1 MRSGSSPRV
10 PYQLLALFVV
20 LASAIGATAYWFH
33 IEQKDTVEQDV
44 RDQLLTVAD
53 IKVRELSMWR
63 STRLGEARAILADH
77 MALTVI
83 RRVLAG
89 DASASER
96 ATADALMDSLFRHL
110 GYMSV
115 QLLDPHGRLVH
126 LAGQRLGSDEHL
138 RQLAADTLQA
148 GDVVVRDLHRD
159 APSGPVHFE
168 LNLPLRLVPDSAAF
182 GVLTLALDPQ
192 TYLYPLLETWPARS
206 ASGETVLVRRD
217 GDEAVFLSR
226 LRGRKNSAVNLRV
239 PMSRTDIA
247 AVQAA
252 GGKEGNVE
260 ALDYQGV
267 PVFAAV
273 RRVPD
278 TPWYLVAKMDKDEV
292 QAPVRRRSLV
302 LGLGAVSLILAVGAI
317 IALQWRRQQLQFY
330 RERYEAE
337 IERRALEERAAQA
350 LQESESRFRA
360 IFEQAAIGMA
370 DSSLDARFIRLNQR
384 FCEIMGYSREEL
396 LGLTFRE
403 ITHPDDLARDEQ
415 LVAQLLS
422 GELSSFAV
430 EKRYLRKD
438 GHVVWAN
445 LLVSLLRSPSG
456 DPLHF
461 VAVVEDIT
469 RQKRAEDER
478 RNLERQ
484 LLQAQKMESVGRLAG
499 GVAHDFNNHLTV
511 IHGYCA
517 MLLDA
522 MGPDDPLREPV
533 GEILLAG
540 NRAAAL
546 TQQLLAFSKKQVA
559 EPRVISL
566 NDVIADSRKM
576 LSRLIGDNIEII
588 THFAP
593 DLGSVVADSSQ
604 MNQVLMN
611 LAINARDAMPD
622 GGRIVIE
629 TLNADLD
636 EGYATQHAGVEPGP
650 YVLLSITDRG
660 AGMTQEVMQ
669 HIFDP
674 FFTTKDTGAGTGL
687 GLSTVYGIVK
697 QAGGWIWVYSEPGK
711 GSTFKVYLPRTSGAA
726 EPLPAPVSAA
736 ETLRGTET
744 VLVVE
749 DQPEVRKLTLAML
762 ESQGYRLLE
771 AANGSEALSLC
782 ERYPEPIH
790 LLITDVVM
798 PGMTGRELARLL
810 VALRPSLKTLYTSGY
825 PANAI
830 AHEGVL
836 DPGVAYLPKPF
847 SPMQLAAKVRD
858 ILLEPAP
865 ES

>member
-1 MRSGSSPRV
+1 MRSGSPPRV

-20 LASAIGATAYWFH
+20 LASAIGATAYWSH
-33 IEQKDTVEQDV
+33 LEQKETVEQDV
-44 RDQLLTVAD
+44 RNQLLTVAG
-53 IKVRELSMWR
+53 IKVRDLSTWW
-63 STRLGEARAILADH
+63 STRLGEARAILADR
-77 MALTVI
+77 MELAAI

-96 ATADALMDSLFRHL
+96 AAVYAWMDALSRHL
-110 GYMSV
+110 QYMSV
-115 QLLDPHGRLVH
+115 QLLDSHGRPVH
-126 LAGQRLGSDEHL
+126 LVGQRLGSDEHL
-138 RQLAADTLQA
+138 RQIAGETLPEA
-148 GDVVVRDLHRD
+148 DVVVRDLHRD
-159 APSGPVHFE
+159 APSGPVHLG
-168 LNLPLRLVPDSAAF
+168 LNLPLRLAPGSPAF
-182 GVLTLALDPQ
+182 GVLALAIDPAA
-192 TYLYPLLETWPARS
+192 YLYPLLEAWPSHS
-206 ASGETVLVRRD
+206 ASGETVLVRRV
-217 GDEAVFLSR
+217 GNEAVFLNR
-226 LRGRKNSAVNLRV
+226 IRGRENAPDRLRV

-247 AVQAA
+247 AVQAV
-252 GGKEGNVE
+252 GGKEGNVQ
-260 ALDYQGV
+260 ALDYRGV

-278 TPWYLVAKMDKDEV
+278 TPWYLVAKMDEKQV
-292 QAPVRRRSLV
+292 QAPVRRRSLM
-302 LGLGAVSLILAVGAI
+302 LGLGAVSLILVVGAI
-317 IALQWRRQQLQFY
+317 IVLWWRRQQLQFY

-337 IERRALEERAAQA
+337 IERRAIEERAARA

-403 ITHPDDLARDEQ
+403 ITHPDDLARDER
-415 LVAQLLS
+415 LARQLLS
-422 GELSSFAV
+422 GELSSVAV

-438 GHVVWAN
+438 GRVVWAN
-445 LLVSLLRSPSG
+445 LLLSLLRSPSG

-469 RQKRAEDER
+469 AQKQAENER
-478 RNLERQ
+478 RHLERQ

-511 IHGYCA
+511 IDGYCE
-517 MLLDA
+517 MLLDQ

-533 GEILLAG
+533 EEILLAG

-546 TQQLLAFSKKQVA
+546 TQQLLAFSRKQVA

-566 NDVIADSRKM
+566 NDVVADAGKM
-576 LSRLIGDNIEII
+576 LSRLIGDDIEIV
-588 THFAP
+588 THSDP
-593 DLGSVVADSSQ
+593 GLGSVVADPSQ

-611 LAINARDAMPD
+611 LAINARDAMPE
-622 GGRIVIE
+622 GGRIIIE
-629 TLNADLD
+629 TSNTDLD
-636 EGYATQHAGVEPGP
+636 QGYAAQHAGVEPGP
-650 YVLLSITDRG
+650 YVLLSITDTG
-660 AGMTQEVMQ
+660 VGMTPEIVQ

-674 FFTTKDTGAGTGL
+674 FFTTKGVGVGTGL
-687 GLSTVYGIVK
+687 GLSMVYGIVK
-697 QAGGWIWVYSEPGK
+697 QAGGWIWVYTEPGQ
-711 GSTFKVYLPRTSGAA
+711 GSTFKVYLPRAGGAP
-726 EPLPAPVSAA
+726 EPLRAPVSAA

-762 ESQGYRLLE
+762 ESRGYRLLE

-782 ERYPEPIH
+782 EHYPEPIH

-798 PGMTGRELARLL
+798 PGMTGRELAMRLM
-810 VALRPSLKTLYTSGY
+810 ALRPSLKTLYTSGY
-825 PANAI
+825 TADAI
-830 AHEGVL
+830 VHQGVL

-847 SPMQLAAKVRD
+847 SPAQLAAKVRD
-858 ILLEPAP
+858 VLLQPAP
-865 ES
+865 GD